1 MANAE
6 KARKAMLI
14 INPIS
19 GGVGKKRH
27 LSRIIRRLRN
37 AGFHTDAYTTEYAGH
52 AAELAFRAFSLG
64 YGSVFVAGDD
74 GTVNEVA
81 GALRNSEV
89 ALGILPCGSGNGLA
103 RHLGMPPDID
113 KAIDVIAKRHIEKCD
128 SGIANG
134 IPFFCTFGTG
144 FDAAVS
150 RKFAEFK
157 RRGPI
162 SYVRSAM
169 REFLTYEPDTYT
181 LRANGQEISFRAFI
195 VAVANAS
202 QYGNNAFIAP
212 KASITDGLLDITI
225 VHSGNP
231 LELALFGINLF
242 TGFLDSNSNMIIQS
256 MRVKEAEIIKTKST
270 VHLDGEPME
279 MPGDVKVKC
288 EPGSLMLYTLPEK
301 KRFRPFLTPILYMMR
316 DAALFISRPFR
327 KAKENADKNRYE

>member
-6 KARKAMLI
+6 KAQRAMLI

-19 GGVGKKRH
+19 GGVGKKRQ
-27 LSRIIRRLRN
+27 LSHILRRLRN

-52 AAELAFRAFSLG
+52 AAELAFHAISLG
-64 YGSVFVAGDD
+64 YGSVFVAGGD

-81 GALRNSEV
+81 RALRNSEI

-103 RHLGMPPDID
+103 RHIGMPPDID
-113 KAIDVIAKRHIEKCD
+113 KAIDVITKRHIEKCD

-169 REFLTYEPDTYT
+169 REFLKYEPDTYT
-181 LRANGQEISFRAFI
+181 LSANGQEISFRAFI

-242 TGFLDSNSNMIIQS
+242 TGFIDKNVIIQS
-256 MRVKEAEIIKTKST
+256 MRVREAVIFKTKST

-288 EPGSLMLYTLPEK
+288 EPGSLMLYTMPEK
-301 KRFRPFLTPILYMMR
+301 KKFRPLLTPIIYMMR
-316 DAALFISRPFR
+316 DAALLISRPFR
-327 KAKENADKNRYE
+327 KAKEKAGNR